1 MEIEQGTP
9 DCTGGTS
16 THENNLEIQICDSN
30 LFEHCLWLTNGFDSQ
45 LRH

>member
-16 THENNLEIQICDSN
+16 THENNLEIQIYLN
-30 LFEHCLWLTNGFDSQ
+30 IAFG
-45 LRH
+45 